1 MPISVNTGGRIGVM
15 LIQTLE
21 TRGGWLRALSVVV
34 TISQV
39 STLIA
44 HLA

>member
-21 TRGGWLRALSVVV
+21 TGGGGGECGSPC
-34 TISQV
+34 
-39 STLIA
+39 
-44 HLA
+44 